1 MLGISTD
8 CYLIASFFRQAL
20 ASSAML
26 GVPNAFRCAVACDAF
41 ERVAPLTGRF
51 EGVLGLV
58 WREIVRC
65 LYSDYTPELPGAGA
79 KVYAMRTPFF
89 VEARRLQQMV
99 DELRVQATLDSQ
111 KREADTDAADQKGR
125 LLSKT
130 LGKMNRVLGIS
141 QGMSEV
147 EIVKLKM
154 EGLEK
159 LLAEALAELESHKTG
174 DKLDK
179 LVRLWMQ
186 LSTEQQVMTSNDL

>member
-1 MLGISTD
+1 MASDGLPHQRRACHVSSSQLEALEISSRLGHWMHAFESDESCFASKAVFVEMRLRRALASSAMLGISTD
-8 CYLIASFFRQAL
+8 CYLIASFIRQAL

-99 DELRVQATLDSQ
+99 DELRVQVIALDC
-111 KREADTDAADQKGR
+111 T
-125 LLSKT
+125 
-130 LGKMNRVLGIS
+130 
-141 QGMSEV
+141 
-147 EIVKLKM
+147 
-154 EGLEK
+154 
-159 LLAEALAELESHKTG
+159 
-174 DKLDK
+174 
-179 LVRLWMQ
+179 
-186 LSTEQQVMTSNDL
+186 